1 MSGVNGYATGANEPV
16 PATLEDVAESQRQ
29 LTLKLDEILTLFRD
43 IKDQIVPLIEQVS
56 ANPMMRM
63 LMGGKK

>member
-1 MSGVNGYATGANEPV
+1 MSDHDEMILASLQA
-16 PATLEDVAESQRQ
+16 VADSQRQ
-29 LTLKLDEILTLFRD
+29 MTLKLDEILTLFGE